1 MKKKNFIGFS
11 GSKVVLFESKATTF
25 VRKKKNVQ
33 RNILRYKKINKLFS
47 CPRILN
53 IGKDFYDMEYL
64 NGLSI
69 EQYLEVNSIE
79 NLSKFIFKTLQ
90 ILKKKNYGQKDYS
103 EIYINFLN
111 QIDLKKDFGI
121 DKDNFLSKLPKVL
134 PKTEYHGDFTLENI
148 IYSKNKFF
156 LIDWS
161 EGLFDSY
168 VFDYVKLRQD
178 VLCGWF
184 VRRNNNLN
192 IFSKLNK
199 LDGILK
205 KKLKYYDNNYILILM
220 LLRVFRYT
228 KKFNLEYYFIKN
240 KIKSLWKL

>member
-1 MKKKNFIGFS
+1 M
-11 GSKVVLFESKATTF
+11 
-25 VRKKKNVQ
+25 
-33 RNILRYKKINKLFS
+33 
-47 CPRILN
+47 
-53 IGKDFYDMEYL
+53 
-64 NGLSI
+64 
-69 EQYLEVNSIE
+69 
-79 NLSKFIFKTLQ
+79 
-90 ILKKKNYGQKDYS
+90 
-103 EIYINFLN
+103 
-111 QIDLKKDFGI
+111 
-121 DKDNFLSKLPKVL
+121 SKLPKVL

>member
-1 MKKKNFIGFS
+1 M
-11 GSKVVLFESKATTF
+11 LE
-25 VRKKKNVQ
+25 KKKNVQ
-33 RNILRYKKINKLFS
+33 RNILRYKKINKFFN
-47 CPRILN
+47 CPKILK

-69 EQYLEVNSIE
+69 EQYLEVNSTE
-79 NLSKFIFKTLQ
+79 NLSKFIFKTLN
-90 ILKKKNYGQKDYS
+90 ILNKKNYGQKDYS
-103 EIYINFLN
+103 EIYLNFLN
-111 QIDLKKDFGI
+111 QFDLKKDFGI
-121 DKDNFLSKLPKVL
+121 NKVSLLSKLPKVL

-161 EGLFDSY
+161 EGIFDSY
-168 VFDYVKLRQD
+168 VFDYIKLRQD

-192 IFSKLNK
+192 ILSKLNK
-199 LDGILK
+199 LESILK

-220 LLRVFRYT
+220 LLRVFRHA
-228 KKFNLEYYFIKN
+228 KKFSLEYYFIKN
-240 KIKSLWKL
+240 KIKSLWKF